1 MNIIY
6 TYVFRYAYP
15 CAQMFK
21 VPKFRSLSF
30 LGTSI
35 VCPDK
40 RMGEVLFRRGEIAQN
55 LLHP

>member
-21 VPKFRSLSF
+21 VPKFRSL
-30 LGTSI
+30 TSI